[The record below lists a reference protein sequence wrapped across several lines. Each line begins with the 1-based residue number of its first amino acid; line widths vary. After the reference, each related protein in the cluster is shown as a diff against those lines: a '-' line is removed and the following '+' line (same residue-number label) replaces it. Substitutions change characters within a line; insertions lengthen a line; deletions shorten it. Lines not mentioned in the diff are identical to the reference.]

1 MDATDWSAVIAGIAL
16 VAGTIVSAASWMAAR
31 RSAAAA
37 ESMTAIERER
47 RHRDDRPVI
56 SITCIP
62 VMGGG
67 SELELLL
74 TGPQGVEAAKVERL
88 EIQDGEPWANPVAPG
103 ATREELAVHVRGPY
117 EFKSGLKGQTSG
129 GRTVE
134 PFTLTVGY
142 PHKLLLR
149 ETSPPLNSGSRKM
162 CGSRTSILCPCGWR

>member
-1 MDATDWSAVIAGIAL
+1 
-16 VAGTIVSAASWMAAR
+16 
-31 RSAAAA
+31 
-37 ESMTAIERER
+37 
-47 RHRDDRPVI
+47 
-56 SITCIP
+56 
-62 VMGGG
+62 MGGG
-67 SELELLL
+67 AELELLL

-129 GRTVE
+129 GRIVE

-149 ETSPPLNSGSRKM
+149 ETSPPLNSGIPGNVWQQDVHTLPLRM
-162 CGSRTSILCPCGWR
+162 ALTCTQEGYDEPWRYVHPEIPVSNQLRPPQRL